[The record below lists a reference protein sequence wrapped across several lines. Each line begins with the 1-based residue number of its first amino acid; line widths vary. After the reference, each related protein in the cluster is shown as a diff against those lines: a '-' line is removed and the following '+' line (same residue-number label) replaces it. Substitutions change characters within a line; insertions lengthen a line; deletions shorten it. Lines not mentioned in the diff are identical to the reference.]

1 MLCNASAESSELECC
16 PEIAR
21 LAGVTERTI
30 SKYVE
35 KHGWKR
41 RYRVVARDEAVARAN
56 RGRHRL
62 PSPDLAPVKGAGGR
76 FIRREDCDKPIAVG
90 LQATDPTAAKL
101 AAAACGGAAH
111 LSAVAQAAAEE
122 AQRAERLISA
132 IDVTNLVLKNLVEHR
147 RECAGKA
154 ASPISDRAESLL
166 VDLFALS
173 LKQWEPWMPGGQPR
187 AAD

>member
-30 SKYVE
+30 YKYVE

-90 LQATDPTAAKL
+90 LQAT
-101 AAAACGGAAH
+101 
-111 LSAVAQAAAEE
+111 AVAQAAAEE

-132 IDVTNLVLKNLVEHR
+132 IDVTNLVLKNHVEHR